1 MAVSSVNTLTRFNVF
16 FESNSFS
23 KLNAFLK
30 KNKFSK
36 IVVIADIN
44 TFELCY
50 PILAEKCIA
59 IQSAEIIELESGEQ
73 HKTLDTCLLV
83 WQTLSELQIDKNA
96 LIINLGGGVIT
107 DLGGFIASIYKRG
120 VSFIHIPTTLLAMAD
135 ASVGGKCGVDLG
147 NIKNQ
152 LGTITQANAVFIHP
166 MFLNT
171 LNARQLKNG
180 MAEIIKMGLIADKEL
195 LKTLK
200 EKKSDLASV
209 IKKSVSLK
217 AAIVKKDPTDKGIR
231 KILNFGHTIG
241 HAIESALLGT
251 KQELLHGE
259 AIAIGMIVEGFISFD
274 KKRISKTELT
284 TLLNLIHPH
293 YPLLQFNKKQM
304 QLIYSY
310 IQQDKKNANK
320 IIRMSLLKGLGNCTF
335 NDEVTQKEIEKA
347 FVNYSTF
354 LAS

>member
-1 MAVSSVNTLTRFNVF
+1 MAEKSNVIF
-16 FESNSFS
+16 DSTNFS

-30 KNKFSK
+30 KNQFSK
-36 IVVIADIN
+36 IVVIADNN
-44 TFELCY
+44 TFEYCY
-50 PILAEKCIA
+50 PILAEKCVA
-59 IQSAEIIELESGEQ
+59 VQSAEIIELESGEQ

-96 LIINLGGGVIT
+96 LIVNLGGGVIT

-120 VSFIHIPTTLLAMAD
+120 IAFIHIPTTLLAMAD

-152 LGTITQANAVFIHP
+152 LGTITQANAVFINP
-166 MFLNT
+166 QFLNT
-171 LNARQLKNG
+171 LPAKHLKNG

-195 LKTLK
+195 IKTIK

-209 IKKSVSLK
+209 ITRSVTLKS
-217 AAIVKKDPTDKGIR
+217 AIVKKDPNDIGIR

-259 AIAIGMIVEGFISFD
+259 AIAIGMIIEGFISFD
-274 KKRISKTELT
+274 KKRVTKTELT

-304 QLIYSY
+304 QLIYTFM
-310 IQQDKKNANK
+310 QQDKKNANNT
-320 IIRMSLLKGLGNCTF
+320 IRMSLLKGLGNCTF
-335 NDEVTQKEIEKA
+335 NDEVNQTEIEKA
-347 FVNYSTF
+347 FVNYATF
-354 LAS
+354 IAS

>member
-1 MAVSSVNTLTRFNVF
+1 MANTKNILSSFNVY
-16 FESNSFS
+16 FETNSFTQ
-23 KLNAFLK
+23 LNAFLK

-36 IVVIADIN
+36 IVVIADN
-44 TFELCY
+44 KTFELCY
-50 PILAEKCIA
+50 PILAENCVA
-59 IQSAEIIELESGEQ
+59 VQSAEIIELESGEQ

-120 VSFIHIPTTLLAMAD
+120 IAFIHIPTTLLAMAD

-152 LGTITQANAVFIHP
+152 LGTITQANAVFINTQ
-166 MFLNT
+166 FLNT
-171 LNARQLKNG
+171 LPAKHLKNG
-180 MAEIIKMGLIADKEL
+180 MSEIIKMGLIADKGL

-200 EKKSDLASV
+200 EKKSDLESV

-217 AAIVKKDPTDKGIR
+217 SAIVKKDLNDKGIR

-241 HAIESALLGT
+241 HAIESVLLGT

-259 AIAIGMIVEGFISFD
+259 AIAIGMIIEGFISFD
-274 KKRISKTELT
+274 KKRITKTELT

-304 QLIYSY
+304 KLIYSFM
-310 IQQDKKNANK
+310 QQDKKNANNT
-320 IIRMSLLKGLGNCTF
+320 IRMSLLKGLGNCTF
-335 NDEVTQKEIEKA
+335 NDEVNQTEIEKA
-347 FVNYSTF
+347 FVNYVTF
-354 LAS
+354 IAS